1 MLPESII
8 LATLFDIL
16 MGGIIAVGWGV
27 LFNTPRQVL
36 YVAFLL
42 GGLGHSI
49 RFLLLEAC
57 GAPLVLATLAGTVFI
72 GFLGIAFARKVDTP
86 PVIFTMPACITMIP
100 GMYAYHTML
109 GFIKMAGSDITV
121 QDPTLVSQTAHYF
134 VITIS
139 LLFTL
144 SIGISIGS
152 LLFRKKTAREIKLNP
167 TSWSLF
173 RNKQ

>member
-1 MLPESII
+1 MIPESLI

-16 MGGIIAVGWGV
+16 MGGIIAVGWGI

-36 YVAFLL
+36 FIAALL

-49 RFLLLEAC
+49 RFLLLEAA

-109 GFIKMAGSDITV
+109 GFVKMAGADITV
-121 QDPTLVSQTAHYF
+121 QDPSLVSQTAQYF

-144 SIGISIGS
+144 SIGITIGS
-152 LLFRKKTAREIKLNP
+152 LLFRKKTAREIKLNLP
-167 TSWSLF
+167 NLHF
-173 RNKQ
+173 FKHKQ

>member
-1 MLPESII
+1 MTPENLL

-16 MGGIIAVGWGV
+16 MGGIIAVGWGI
-27 LFNTPRQVL
+27 LFNSPRNVL
-36 YVAFLL
+36 YVAALL

-49 RFLLLEAC
+49 RFLLLEAV

-72 GFLGIAFARKVDTP
+72 GFLGIAFARKTDTP

-121 QDPTLVSQTAHYF
+121 QDPSLVSQTAQYF

-144 SIGISIGS
+144 SIGITIGS
-152 LLFRKKTAREIKLNP
+152 LLFRKKTAREIKLNLP
-167 TSWSLF
+167 NWPFF
-173 RNKQ
+173 RN

>member
-1 MLPESII
+1 MIPENII
-8 LATLFDIL
+8 FATLFDIL
-16 MGGIIAVGWGV
+16 MGGLIAVGWGI

-36 YVAFLL
+36 CVAALL

-49 RFLLLEAC
+49 RYLLLEAA
-57 GAPLVLATLAGTVFI
+57 GAPLVLATLAGTVTI
-72 GFLGIAFARKVDTP
+72 GFLGIIFARKVDTP

-109 GFIKMAGSDITV
+109 GFIKMAGSDIQV
-121 QDPTLVSQTAHYF
+121 QDPSLASQTAQYF

-144 SIGISIGS
+144 SIGITIGS
-152 LLFRKKTAREIKLNP
+152 LLFRKKTAREIKLNLP
-167 TSWSLF
+167 NWSF
-173 RNKQ
+173 FKNK